1 MENKL
6 LSYKEFLANQSVQV
20 DLSAFAINLILA
32 IIFAQLLSFLYCKYG
47 RALSNRKEFSKN
59 FVLLSMTTMIIISI
73 VKASLALSLGLVGA
87 LSIVRF
93 RSAIKEPEELTYLF
107 FCIAIG
113 LGLGAD
119 QRLTVGTAMVIVSI
133 VIIAKGFLDKRTD
146 NSNFYLNISSS
157 NTDKITGMDLIEK
170 VKPHSARLVLRRYD
184 QGKSQVNVTFAAEF
198 AELSNLH
205 SAIEDLKSISKD
217 IEVSY
222 VENTGIM

>member
-20 DLSAFAINLILA
+20 DVSAFVINLILVVM
-32 IIFAQLLSFLYCKYG
+32 FSQVLSFLYRRYG

-119 QRLTVGTAMVIVSI
+119 QRVIVI
-133 VIIAKGFLDKRTD
+133 VAMAMISAVIVLKGQFEKEQD
-146 NSNFYLNISSS
+146 NSNFYLNISST
-157 NTDKITGMDLIEK
+157 NVDNLTGMDLVEK
-170 VKPHSARLVLRRYD
+170 VKPHSSRLVLRRYD
-184 QGKSQVNVTFAAEF
+184 QTQNQVNVTFSAEF
-198 AELSNLH
+198 SEISHLQRAIDELK
-205 SAIEDLKSISKD
+205 AISKD
-217 IEVSY
+217 IDVSY